1 MMVVTELK
9 MEFQKLKP
17 HIVANSDCKHVDNE
31 TFWSDLQSC
40 ALEKQIWNALR
51 KLLFA
56 YLTSMFPL
64 KAGMSVLKLS

>member
-31 TFWSDLQSC
+31 TF
-40 ALEKQIWNALR
+40 
-51 KLLFA
+51 
-56 YLTSMFPL
+56 
-64 KAGMSVLKLS
+64 